1 MLNSLDW
8 LDSCNDWL
16 LFILARFQFALQ
28 IYSTIYIHICYYY
41 MCMFIYAAKWI
52 FPIDVVDRRRSFH
65 WWRLCSGLNFQ
76 IFQLTCLHYICTQT
90 QVHVCIRIFAYV
102 CVNFSVRIVISC
114 SLSGGRSV
122 PIATLFVRVRADL
135 QAPARGRC
143 TWASRCCCR
152 YYCRCCGC
160 IGKPDQAPCT
170 YRGNG
175 PGCCFAIT
183 ANEFCDMKRVYFDN
197 VTKKCREKDRE
208 ETESEG
214 GRQSGC
220 QRERSERDRSICF
233 NRQFNTLIV
242 VFKGSLTWRFS
253 HTFVCIEMVSIPFY
267 VTYASLK
274 SKDPR
279 IEYERIHCADSGT
292 LTLMFATTRRDATM
306 TRTAA
311 ADVASSRA
319 AAWQIGWVASVARF
333 AFGAGARVGI
343 VREFLNAL
351 ATVVGRTLAH
361 LAVVDTRLLACSRI
375 ASPRAPPRPFG
386 VRGALC

>member
-1 MLNSLDW
+1 
-8 LDSCNDWL
+8 
-16 LFILARFQFALQ
+16 
-28 IYSTIYIHICYYY
+28 
-41 MCMFIYAAKWI
+41 MFIYAANWVAKWI

-76 IFQLTCLHYICTQT
+76 ILQLTCLHYIRTQT

-183 ANEFCDMKRVYFDN
+183 ANEFCDMQRVYFDN

-220 QRERSERDRSICF
+220 QREGSERDRSICF

-242 VFKGSLTWRFS
+242 VFKGALTWRFS

-292 LTLMFATTRRDATM
+292 LTLMFATTRRDDDSH
-306 TRTAA
+306 RCCRRRLVSSSCL
-311 ADVASSRA
+311 ADWLSCFGCSIRIRGWGSSWYRA
-319 AAWQIGWVASVARF
+319 RISQRF
-333 AFGAGARVGI
+333 SHSRWPNVGAFG
-343 VREFLNAL
+343 
-351 ATVVGRTLAH
+351 
-361 LAVVDTRLLACSRI
+361 CSWY
-375 ASPRAPPRPFG
+375 ASPRLLSHRLASCPASPLWCSWCFVLVWLNKMWPVG
-386 VRGALC
+386 CVHTLCWALGNSNWT